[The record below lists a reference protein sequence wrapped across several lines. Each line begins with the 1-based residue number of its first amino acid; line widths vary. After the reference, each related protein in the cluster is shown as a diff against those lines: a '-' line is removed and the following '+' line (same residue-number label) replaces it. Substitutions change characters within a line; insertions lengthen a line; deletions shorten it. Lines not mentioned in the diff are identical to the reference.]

1 MFHEENTPVTSIPA
15 ERQPMLRFLAVMT
28 AASMVGL
35 QGYSILFN
43 NYAVEVVGL
52 DGSGVGVIQSIREV
66 PGLLAILAI
75 FLMLI
80 VKEHRL
86 SALSIA
92 LLGIGTGITGL
103 YPTYFGLGITT
114 LVMSFGFHYYETTNQ
129 SLTLQY
135 FAKGVSP
142 LVFGRLR
149 SLAAASSIVSGIL
162 IWLLSMFLD
171 FKGIFLVIGGVVF
184 LAGMWGLVQ
193 EPTHEDVA
201 PQRQRMIL
209 KRAYWLYYLLTFLSG
224 ARRQI
229 FMVFSVF
236 LLVKY
241 FHFSVQEM
249 TLLFILNNSV
259 GWALNPLIGKA
270 IVRFG
275 ERRISSVEYAGVV
288 VIFLVYAYT
297 DSRLVASLMY
307 ILDNILFNFSVAIRT
322 YFQKIG
328 APEDIASSMALG
340 VTVNHIAAVFLP
352 ALGGY
357 LWMINYRIP
366 FMVGAGLG
374 VLSLLAAQF
383 MKTHHDTHLP
393 EGTLLP
399 TYTAAEA
406 EQL

>member
-1 MFHEENTPVTSIPA
+1 MTSIPA

-52 DGSGVGVIQSIREV
+52 EGNGVGIIQSIREV
-66 PGLLAILAI
+66 PGLLAILAL
-75 FLMLI
+75 FLMLF

-103 YPTYFGLGITT
+103 FPSYVGLGVTT

-142 LVFGRLR
+142 LVFGKLR

-162 IWLLSMFLD
+162 IWLLSQFLD
-171 FKGIFLVIGGVVF
+171 YKGIFLVVGSVVF
-184 LAGMWGLVQ
+184 LAGIWGLGQ
-193 EPTHEDVA
+193 EPTHVDVA
-201 PQRQRMIL
+201 PQQQRMIL
-209 KRAYWLYYLLTFLSG
+209 KRAYWLYYLLTLLSG

-236 LLVKY
+236 LLVKL

-249 TLLFILNNSV
+249 TLLFILNNCI

-275 ERRISSVEYAGVV
+275 ERHISSVEYAGVI

-297 DSRLVASLMY
+297 DSRLIASLMY

-340 VTVNHIAAVFLP
+340 VTINHLAAVFLP
-352 ALGGY
+352 AVGGY

-374 VLSLLAAQF
+374 AVSLLAAQF
-383 MKTHHDTHLP
+383 MKTDHEIPALRDVQLP
-393 EGTLLP
+393 P
-399 TYTAAEA
+399 YTVAEA
-406 EQL
+406 EQI

>member
-1 MFHEENTPVTSIPA
+1 VTSIPA
-15 ERQPMLRFLAVMT
+15 DRLPMLRFLAVMT

-52 DGSGVGVIQSIREV
+52 QGNGVGLIQSVREV
-66 PGLLAILAI
+66 PGLLALLAI
-75 FLMLI
+75 FLMLA

-103 YPTYFGLGITT
+103 FPSYFGLAMTT

-135 FAKGVSP
+135 FSKGVSP

-149 SLAAASSIVSGIL
+149 SLAAASSIASGVL
-162 IWLLSMFLD
+162 IWLLSMVLD
-171 FKGIFLVIGGVVF
+171 YKGIFLVIGGVVF
-184 LAGMWGLVQ
+184 LAGIWGLVQ
-193 EPTHEDVA
+193 EPTHEDIA
-201 PQRQRMIL
+201 PQKQRIFL

-236 LLVKY
+236 LLVKV
-241 FHFSVQEM
+241 FHFTLQEM
-249 TLLFILNNSV
+249 TLLFIVNNTI
-259 GWALNPLIGKA
+259 GWLLNPLIGKA
-270 IVRFG
+270 IIRFG
-275 ERRISSVEYAGVV
+275 ERTISSVEYIGVV

-297 DSRLVASLMY
+297 DSRMAASFMY

-328 APEDIASSMALG
+328 EPEDIASSMALG
-340 VTVNHIAAVFLP
+340 VTINHIAAVFLP
-352 ALGGY
+352 ALGGL

-366 FMVGAGLG
+366 FMMGAGLG
-374 VLSLLAAQF
+374 VLSLIAAQF
-383 MKTHHDTHLP
+383 MKTHHDPSESVEDVLTP
-393 EGTLLP
+393 
-399 TYTAAEA
+399 YTAAEA
-406 EQL
+406 EQI